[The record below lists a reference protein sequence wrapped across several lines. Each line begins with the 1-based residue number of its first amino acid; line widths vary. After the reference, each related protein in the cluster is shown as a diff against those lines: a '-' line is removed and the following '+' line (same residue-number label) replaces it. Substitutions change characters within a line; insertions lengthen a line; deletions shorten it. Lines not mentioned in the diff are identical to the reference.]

1 MHIMEYYSIMRKNEI
16 FPFAA
21 TWRDSENIIF
31 SKVSQA
37 DKNKYYIIY
46 NAESKK

>member
-1 MHIMEYYSIMRKNEI
+1 MRKNEI

-21 TWRDSENIIF
+21 TWRDPENIIF

-37 DKNKYYIIY
+37 DKNKYHII
-46 NAESKK
+46 